1 MSVAR
6 PPIAVVYVYDWDLME
21 ILFLANRP
29 TANTQAATVTE
40 YLDALVKHSNHR
52 VLEISMLHHFPA
64 RIDLDRFDVIVTHYS
79 LSLGPLLYHYLGADL
94 VERLKRFRG
103 LKVAFL
109 QDEYRE
115 IKTYW
120 KHINELKL
128 DILFS
133 CVPDHEIP
141 KVYPPQQVP
150 NLRVVN
156 VLTGYVPQALTQ
168 RPVRSI
174 AERSIDVGYRTRK
187 TPYWLGRLGHEKWW
201 IAQEFARRA
210 ALEGLKLDLSVQEGE
225 RLYGEAWTE
234 FVASSRAV
242 LGVESGASIID
253 FDGKLEQSVEAY
265 VAQNPDATFEE
276 VFEKY
281 LKPYEGSLD
290 LHQISPR
297 CFEAAA
303 LRTPMVMFEG
313 NYSGVLKPG
322 RHFIVLK
329 KDFSNFADV
338 LAKLKDHEYLQELA
352 ERTYHE
358 VALDPQWSYRAFI
371 GYVDQVISE
380 EVEKRG
386 TRRASVPYQD
396 KEFARR
402 VAWSVNYFLRR
413 KGALML
419 QGLILG
425 QPALRKRFFAL
436 WSWLPRPIQQI
447 VRPFVRVISR

>member
-1 MSVAR
+1 
-6 PPIAVVYVYDWDLME
+6 ME

-40 YLDALVKHSNHR
+40 YLDALVKHSKHH
-52 VLEISMLHHFPA
+52 VLEVSMLHHFPT

-94 VERLKRFRG
+94 VERLKQFKG

-115 IKTYW
+115 IQTYW
-120 KHINELKL
+120 KHVNELGL
-128 DILFS
+128 NVLFS

-141 KVYPPQQVP
+141 KVYPPERVP

-156 VLTGYVPQALTQ
+156 VLTGYVSQALTQ

-174 AERSIDVGYRTRK
+174 AERPIDVGYRTRK
-187 TPYWLGRLGHEKWW
+187 MPYWLGRLGHEKWW
-201 IAQEFARRA
+201 IAQEFQRRA
-210 ALEGLKLDLSVQEGE
+210 AGQGLKLNLSVKEGE

-234 FVASSRAV
+234 FVASCRAV
-242 LGVESGASIID
+242 IGVESGASIID
-253 FDGKLEQSVEAY
+253 FDGKLEHTVEAY
-265 VAQNPDATFEE
+265 VAQNPSATFEE
-276 VFEKY
+276 VFEKF
-281 LKPYEGSLD
+281 LKTYEASLE

-303 LRTPMVMFEG
+303 LRTPMVLFEG
-313 NYSGVLKPG
+313 NYSGVLVPE

-338 LAKLKDHEYLQELA
+338 LVKLKDHAYLQELA
-352 ERTYHE
+352 DRTYRE
-358 VALDPQWSYRAFI
+358 VALDPRWSYEAFI
-371 GYVDQVISE
+371 GYVDQVIGE

-386 TRRASVPYQD
+386 TRRTSLPYQD
-396 KEFARR
+396 KEFARA
-402 VAWSVNYFLRR
+402 VVWSVSYYLRR

-425 QPALRKRFFAL
+425 QPALRRFIFGL
-436 WSWLPRPIQQI
+436 WSWLPRPMQQV
-447 VRPFVRVISR
+447 VRPFVRIISR